1 MHEYPAPTLYQRNS
15 QVPKNHFCCNAEK
28 PSFEQLTQ
36 KDFEYQMSAVSHQV
50 LIDEGGAGDRQSVRE
65 ERNYAQ

>member
-1 MHEYPAPTLYQRNS
+1 MDEYPAPGLYQRNS
-15 QVPKNHFCCNAEK
+15 QVPKIIFVAMLKK

-50 LIDEGGAGDRQSVRE
+50 LIDEEGAGDGQSVRE

>member
-1 MHEYPAPTLYQRNS
+1 MHEYSAPGLYQRNS

-50 LIDEGGAGDRQSVRE
+50 LIDEEGAGDGQSVRE